1 MEPDFRSSWNFT
13 SVIFMSMGACVPI
26 FRKIH
31 YLLLPFAYYFC
42 SNMLL
47 DLGDLCNC
55 EFYIGWI
62 VAHIT
67 YSTRIKELGNWREAI
82 SGKRLGFMMK
92 FFTTK
97 CTYRCTILFKVLEP
111 FRWIHFF
118 FCKKIFFSFLTILTR
133 KITPKKIPLRCMLVR
148 HIYTNFFFCW
158 RFSANFCAYGTQNSK
173 NTKSGISH

>member
-1 MEPDFRSSWNFT
+1 METYCLQTTWLGSLPTRRYSLLYENHYINCNSWN
-13 SVIFMSMGACVPI
+13 
-26 FRKIH
+26 R
-31 YLLLPFAYYFC
+31 
-42 SNMLL
+42 
-47 DLGDLCNC
+47 
-55 EFYIGWI
+55 
-62 VAHIT
+62 
-67 YSTRIKELGNWREAI
+67 YSTRIEELIDSREAI

-118 FCKKIFFSFLTILTR
+118 FCKKFFFSFLTILTR

>member
-1 MEPDFRSSWNFT
+1 MPNALVCNITLFVWTNFCFNF
-13 SVIFMSMGACVPI
+13 VGENVP
-26 FRKIH
+26 R
-31 YLLLPFAYYFC
+31 
-42 SNMLL
+42 
-47 DLGDLCNC
+47 
-55 EFYIGWI
+55 
-62 VAHIT
+62 VALHESTGCINIM
-67 YSTRIKELGNWREAI
+67 YSTRIEELIDSREAI

-118 FCKKIFFSFLTILTR
+118 FCKKFFFSFLTILTR

>member
-1 MEPDFRSSWNFT
+1 MKVTLCSTGLSLLWCHCPASSHLQSQSGKKSPDSRLPQLHAGGQGPYLRS
-13 SVIFMSMGACVPI
+13 
-26 FRKIH
+26 
-31 YLLLPFAYYFC
+31 L
-42 SNMLL
+42 
-47 DLGDLCNC
+47 
-55 EFYIGWI
+55 
-62 VAHIT
+62 
-67 YSTRIKELGNWREAI
+67 YSTRIEELIDSREAI

-118 FCKKIFFSFLTILTR
+118 FCKNFFFSFLTILTR